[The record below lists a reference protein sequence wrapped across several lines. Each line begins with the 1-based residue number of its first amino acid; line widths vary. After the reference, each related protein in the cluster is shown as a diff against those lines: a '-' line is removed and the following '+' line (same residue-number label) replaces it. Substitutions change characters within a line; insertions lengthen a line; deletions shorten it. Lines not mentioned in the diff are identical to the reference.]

1 MCVVSGVAVL
11 PFTCS
16 FNATCVCCKW
26 CCCIP
31 LHLQLTPHVYVVS
44 GITALP
50 STHSR
55 VVVLV
60 GYASVYVLPKLCSCI
75 GWFVILCLIYVLVF
89 MYFVMLCVC
98 CIYLFVLSHHT
109 TSTHVL
115 HSQPHAS
122 RWTAYL
128 LPPRGAV
135 WDLQHSVLMLNGDN
149 CMHFYYKEC

>member
-1 MCVVSGVAVL
+1 MYSQSC
-11 PFTCS
+11 
-16 FNATCVCCKW
+16 
-26 CCCIP
+26 
-31 LHLQLTPHVYVVS
+31 
-44 GITALP
+44 
-50 STHSR
+50 

-60 GYASVYVLPKLCSCI
+60 CYFMFYLCI
-75 GWFVILCLIYVLVF
+75 GIYVLVC
-89 MYFVMLCVC
+89 YVVYVV
-98 CIYLFVLSHHT
+98 YLFVLSHHA

-149 CMHFYYKEC
+149 CMHFYTTRNEVVN